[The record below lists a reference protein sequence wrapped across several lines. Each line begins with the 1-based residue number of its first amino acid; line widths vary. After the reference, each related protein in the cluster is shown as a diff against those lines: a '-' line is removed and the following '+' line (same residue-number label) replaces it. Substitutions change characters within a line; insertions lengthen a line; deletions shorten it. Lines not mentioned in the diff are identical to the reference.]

1 MLQTRL
7 IGNLIFQS
15 CCCPGRMV
23 DRRATGPAGSAFVVL
38 PQPDCELVQ
47 VQEPRGLLIVRKV
60 FGVELGD
67 KLGLIGGHFR
77 FSVPELSGR

>member
-1 MLQTRL
+1 
-7 IGNLIFQS
+7 
-15 CCCPGRMV
+15 
-23 DRRATGPAGSAFVVL
+23 
-38 PQPDCELVQ
+38 
-47 VQEPRGLLIVRKV
+47 VRKV